1 MLTYSSLLT
10 DSESV
15 AWHHNM
21 CFTVLFP
28 EIFDM
33 LYKAPLLTVTF
44 ALMAAASPATRA
56 GIRIPLQKRSSLT
69 KANGTFDHDKAVLQ
83 LTRVQNKHRQ
93 NLINLEHNIGSEAF
107 NKTGYV
113 SSLGKPLKSSQKRTA
128 VPLTAQEDGTEWTGT
143 VTIGTPPQNFML
155 DFDTGSADL
164 WVSSP
169 SCNDCSSN
177 DTYNPSSSSTSQ
189 EQSGTFQISYGDG
202 SSASG
207 PIYQDTVSVAG
218 AAVKGQTFSAVT
230 KESEQFRQNSID
242 GIMGMAF
249 ADISSLKASPYF
261 MTAINQSVVS
271 QGVFAFKLVP
281 SGAEL
286 YIGGTD
292 SSLYTGDIEYHGL
305 SSSSGGFWR
314 ISGASAIVNN
324 KTVVS
329 SLDTIIDSG
338 TTLMYGPPTAV
349 EQFYKEI
356 QGAQKF
362 EEGLYSFP
370 CSTALTVA
378 FTWGGKIWQIDP
390 ADFNLGET
398 EKGSDRCVGALGG
411 EDLGFG
417 DNVWLLGDTL
427 IQSLY
432 AVFSVDDSA
441 VGFATLA

>member
-1 MLTYSSLLT
+1 
-10 DSESV
+10 
-15 AWHHNM
+15 
-21 CFTVLFP
+21 
-28 EIFDM
+28 
-33 LYKAPLLTVTF
+33 
-44 ALMAAASPATRA
+44 
-56 GIRIPLQKRSSLT
+56 
-69 KANGTFDHDKAVLQ
+69 
-83 LTRVQNKHRQ
+83 
-93 NLINLEHNIGSEAF
+93 
-107 NKTGYV
+107 
-113 SSLGKPLKSSQKRTA
+113 
-128 VPLTAQEDGTEWTGT
+128 
-143 VTIGTPPQNFML
+143 
-155 DFDTGSADL
+155 
-164 WVSSP
+164 
-169 SCNDCSSN
+169 
-177 DTYNPSSSSTSQ
+177 
-189 EQSGTFQISYGDG
+189 
-202 SSASG
+202 
-207 PIYQDTVSVAG
+207 
-218 AAVKGQTFSAVT
+218 
-230 KESEQFRQNSID
+230 
-242 GIMGMAF
+242 
-249 ADISSLKASPYF
+249 

-390 ADFNLGET
+390 AE
-398 EKGSDRCVGALGG
+398 
-411 EDLGFG
+411 
-417 DNVWLLGDTL
+417 
-427 IQSLY
+427 
-432 AVFSVDDSA
+432 
-441 VGFATLA
+441 